1 MKVQN
6 HVELQ
11 TIVVSTWSKGDLDN
25 RPDVNLLKKLKA
37 VKFAIKEWRKD
48 LNQKAEVR
56 WFKEGDANS
65 ILFHGY
71 INGRKR
77 QNRLHG
83 LHIGG
88 SWVTNPS
95 LIKDEVFDFFSSKFA
110 EDSFSRPAL
119 VSNFFKKL
127 FDAQSSSLESPF
139 SLEEIKITVWECGN
153 DKSLGPDGFTFNFIK
168 KFWDL
173 HSHDINKFVMHFH
186 ETGTIHKGCNSSF
199 ISLLPKVR

>member
-1 MKVQN
+1 M
-6 HVELQ
+6 
-11 TIVVSTWSKGDLDN
+11 
-25 RPDVNLLKKLKA
+25 
-37 VKFAIKEWRKD
+37 
-48 LNQKAEVR
+48 
-56 WFKEGDANS
+56 
-65 ILFHGY
+65 
-71 INGRKR
+71 
-77 QNRLHG
+77 
-83 LHIGG
+83 GG

-110 EDSFSRPAL
+110 EDSFSRTAL

-139 SLEEIKITVWECGN
+139 SLEEIKIAVWECGN

-173 HSHDINKFVMHFH
+173 HSPDINKFVMHFH

-199 ISLLPKVR
+199 ISLLTKGNERITRNRRVYLNIRIRESQSKHAMDLLGAVR